1 LAALSPLLNQ
11 NTTLKNAVMNITLN
25 PNLDMNSQFVPL
37 FNYILSNSTIYSQ
50 TITNF
55 STIIALKW
63 AQTMSQESVRIFLL
77 NLMNSSLSVFY
88 HLMIDNTYLNN
99 EENCQQL
106 FQAVIATKHQEA
118 IDSILAP
125 ITGQYFWNKRCILSQ
140 TDLVSV
146 A

>member
-1 LAALSPLLNQ
+1 
-11 NTTLKNAVMNITLN
+11 
-25 PNLDMNSQFVPL
+25 
-37 FNYILSNSTIYSQ
+37 
-50 TITNF
+50 
-55 STIIALKW
+55 
-63 AQTMSQESVRIFLL
+63 
-77 NLMNSSLSVFY
+77 MNSSLSVFY
-88 HLMIDNTYLNN
+88 HLMIDHFYLNK

-106 FQAVIATKHQEA
+106 LQAVIATNHQEA